1 MNGPLFQG
9 PLCVALS
16 AVDGGLDE
24 GGGEPEVGRR
34 GLPEGVHPEG
44 PEVLLALDLSPA
56 DGDGGTVG
64 RGQLAEHH
72 VHPDVFQEGVE
83 VGVGVDLP
91 GVTKV

>member
-1 MNGPLFQG
+1 MYIAHFSLSLTGIRNTLFY
-9 PLCVALS
+9 
-16 AVDGGLDE
+16 
-24 GGGEPEVGRR
+24 RF
-34 GLPEGVHPEG
+34 
-44 PEVLLALDLSPA
+44 LLALDLSPA